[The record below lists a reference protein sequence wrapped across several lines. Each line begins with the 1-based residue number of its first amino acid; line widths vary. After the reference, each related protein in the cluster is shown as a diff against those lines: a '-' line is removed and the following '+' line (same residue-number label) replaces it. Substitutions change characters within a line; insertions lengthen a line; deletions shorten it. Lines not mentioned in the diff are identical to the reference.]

1 MNGYANSKN
10 DEELI
15 KMLEEMQDE
24 LDSKDNTIADLEKQL
39 QTSANSSA
47 VSMLKSKIQEQA
59 DEIVSLNEHIGK
71 LNSADL
77 ILKENGRLKE
87 ENSRIV
93 KETETAVNN
102 ARKEIS
108 AEKNRLGM
116 RTLELQKAEQKT
128 KDCQALLDD
137 KIANQNEHIR
147 KEAELM
153 SEKTRKYY
161 TELYRKRSKKLD
173 KEYET
178 KTAAHST
185 ILYGTITYSI
195 ILTFLSA
202 VASKLFVSDFKEFFA
217 TLWKIILLMAED
229 NKAYWVS
236 ISETINNADSAVI
249 LKILYVFAVL
259 FVSAL
264 MIILAVAI
272 IYMIYR
278 YIRWYKQEI
287 ADYISLFVAFSTFA
301 ISTTLSE
308 YVKEHLSINLIAL
321 NIIIHL
327 VYTGFRH
334 YYRECR
340 KNRGYYYQ

>member
-1 MNGYANSKN
+1 MNGYKNSKN
-10 DEELI
+10 DEEII

-24 LDSKDNTIADLEKQL
+24 LDSKDRTIADLERQL

-93 KETETAVNN
+93 RETETAVSN
-102 ARKEIS
+102 AKKEIA

-116 RTLELQKAEQKT
+116 RTLELQKEEQKT

-137 KIANQNEHIR
+137 KIANQNELIM

-178 KTAAHST
+178 KTAAHIT
-185 ILYGTITYSI
+185 MYYGTVLYSI
-195 ILTFLSA
+195 ILTILSA
-202 VASKLFVSDFKEFFA
+202 LYSEVFMEDVADFFITIWQIYCVIVEKIKDLCLNFGEVSLDITNPIVQKIVFVLLFS
-217 TLWKIILLMAED
+217 IPILIALG
-229 NKAYWVS
+229 
-236 ISETINNADSAVI
+236 IAVI
-249 LKILYVFAVL
+249 VTIVCIK
-259 FVSAL
+259 
-264 MIILAVAI
+264 
-272 IYMIYR
+272 
-278 YIRWYKQEI
+278 YIEWYKEEI
-287 ADYISLFVAFSTFA
+287 ADIISLFMVFIFLALTTTYSTE
-301 ISTTLSE
+301 I
-308 YVKEHLSINLIAL
+308 KDWLSINLIAV

-327 VYTGFRH
+327 TYTGFRH
-334 YYRECR
+334 YYRKCE
-340 KNRGYYYQ
+340 KKRGYY

>member
-1 MNGYANSKN
+1 M
-10 DEELI
+10 
-15 KMLEEMQDE
+15 
-24 LDSKDNTIADLEKQL
+24 
-39 QTSANSSA
+39 
-47 VSMLKSKIQEQA
+47 
-59 DEIVSLNEHIGK
+59 SLNEHIGK

-93 KETETAVNN
+93 RETETAVNN

-128 KDCQALLDD
+128 KDCQALLDH
-137 KIANQNEHIR
+137 KIANQNELIR

-153 SEKTRKYY
+153 SEKTREHY
-161 TELYRKRSKKLD
+161 TELYNKRSKKLD
-173 KEYET
+173 KEYEA
-178 KTAAHST
+178 KTAAHTT
-185 ILYGTITYSI
+185 ILYGTIAYSI

-202 VASKLFVSDFKEFFA
+202 MASELFVSDFKKFFA
-217 TLWKIILLMAED
+217 ALWKILLLIAED
-229 NKAYWVS
+229 NKANWVS
-236 ISETINNADSAVI
+236 FSETISNEDITVI
-249 LKILYVFAVL
+249 PKIIYVIAIL
-259 FVSAL
+259 FVIGI
-264 MIILAVAI
+264 MIIITVII

-278 YIRWYKQEI
+278 YIKWYKEEI

-308 YVKEHLSINLIAL
+308 YVKEYLPINLIAL

-327 VYTGFRH
+327 IYTGFRH

-340 KNRGYYYQ
+340 KNRGYY